1 MSKYIID
8 TEAGTCVPAV
18 EKPSD
23 KMVQFFQANRG
34 VKEYTGVVETIQRWY
49 YGHLVKAAWCAT
61 SLCYAARVMA
71 GLSGFPKKDNVYEL
85 YMALKTSTYGVMI
98 DRPAIKNI
106 RRGDILFFLVMA
118 GLSGFPKKDNVYE
131 LYMALKTSTYG
142 VMIDRPAIKN
152 IRRGDILFFL
162 WDGNTMTAGSSKHVG
177 LAEYNADYDTTQN
190 VFCVGGN
197 QSDKICTAAYSQ
209 SQIYAIFRLY

>member
-8 TEAGTCVPAV
+8 TEAGTCVPFSPAV

-85 YMALKTSTYGVMI
+85 YTALKS
-98 DRPAIKNI
+98 
-106 RRGDILFFLVMA
+106 
-118 GLSGFPKKDNVYE
+118 
-131 LYMALKTSTYG
+131 STYG

-162 WDGNTMTAGSSKHVG
+162 WDGNTMTSGSSKHVG
-177 LAEYNADYDTTQN
+177 LAEYNADYDTAQN
-190 VFCVGGN
+190 IFCIGGN
-197 QSDKICTAAYSQ
+197 QSDKICTAAYPQ

>member
-8 TEAGTCVPAV
+8 TEAGTCVPFSSAA

-71 GLSGFPKKDNVYEL
+71 GLSGFPKKDNVYDL
-85 YMALKTSTYGVMI
+85 YAALKSSTYGVMI
-98 DRPAIKNI
+98 DRP
-106 RRGDILFFLVMA
+106 D
-118 GLSGFPKKDNVYE
+118 
-131 LYMALKTSTYG
+131 
-142 VMIDRPAIKN
+142 IKN

-162 WDGNTMTAGSSKHVG
+162 WDGNTMTAGSRKHVG
-177 LAEYNADYDTTQN
+177 LAEYNADYDTEQN
-190 VFCVGGN
+190 VFCIGGN

-209 SQIYAIFRLY
+209 SNIYAIFRLY